1 MATVVKVFAGEY
13 DLTHQAQL
21 RAEFDAL
28 HAENNLIL
36 DMSAV
41 TYLDSTFISELIRL
55 HEKRAERGC
64 DRLTIVRAAPI
75 VKKVLA
81 LLYIFTFARVVATL
95 DEALPKD
102 GTPVVLHRACTGD
115 NPAPRHRTHLSA
127 VQSPTPAWISSVLTA
142 AGIG

>member
-1 MATVVKVFAGEY
+1 MATIVMVFAGEY

-28 HAENNLIL
+28 QAENHLIL

-41 TYLDSTFISELIRL
+41 TYLDSTFASELVRL
-55 HEKRAERGC
+55 HQKRAERGC

-75 VKKVLA
+75 VKKVFE

-95 DEALPKD
+95 DEALPND
-102 GTPVVLHRACTGD
+102 SNPVIVQRACSGD
-115 NPAPRHRTHLSA
+115 NPAPRRDIHVLKA
-127 VQSPTPAWISSVLTA
+127 ESPTPAWISSVLTA
-142 AGIG
+142 AGV